1 MRLLILTQYFPPET
15 GAPQNRLFE
24 LALRLK
30 DKGVDVEILTAMPNY
45 PKMEIMEEYK
55 GLKYKEEVMEGLKV
69 YRSKIYVSKEKGVLK
84 RLMVYFSFVFSSYK
98 AGKKLGNY
106 DYLMCESP
114 PLFLGYS
121 AMKLTKKLKAKLI
134 FNVSDLWPESAEK
147 MGIVTNKLFL
157 KMAYNLE
164 AKIYKKSFFISGQ
177 ATGIVGSIK
186 KRFPEKD
193 VYWLSNGVDTK
204 RIDPNKIEPYG
215 LREKYA
221 IPSDHKIFFYG
232 GILGHA
238 QGLQI
243 ILNAASH
250 FKGEKITFILM
261 GSGPEK
267 DDLLK
272 LQHEL
277 GVDNVLFAEPVGRTE
292 VANVLKE
299 VDASII
305 PLRKLDV
312 FEGVIPSKIFEVLA
326 MQKPIIL
333 GVNGESKAFFINE
346 ANAGWHYEPENT
358 AELVKAIRYAVDHPN
373 EMEEKGK
380 NGRNYVEEKFDRDL
394 LVNNFYQ
401 YLKDKHQGA
410 S

>member
-30 DKGVDVEILTAMPNY
+30 EKGIDVEILTAMPNY
-45 PKMEIMEEYK
+45 PKMEIMEGYK
-55 GLKYKEEVMEGLKV
+55 GLKYKEEEIEGLKV
-69 YRSKIYVSKEKGVLK
+69 YRSKIYISKEKGIRK

-98 AGKKLGNY
+98 VGKKLGNY

-121 AMKLTKKLKAKLI
+121 AMRLSKKLKAKLI

-147 MGIVTNKLFL
+147 MGVVTNKFFL

-164 AKIYKKSFFISGQ
+164 AKIYRKSFFISGQ

-204 RIDPNKIEPYG
+204 TIDPDKIEPYG
-215 LREKYA
+215 LREKYN
-221 IPSDHKIFFYG
+221 IPGDQTVLFYG

-243 ILNAASH
+243 IVNAATH
-250 FKGEKITFILM
+250 FKGEKVTFVLM

-267 DDLLK
+267 DDLLA
-272 LQHEL
+272 LQKE
-277 GVDNVLFAEPVGRTE
+277 VEADNVIFAEPVGRKE
-292 VANVLKE
+292 VAHVLKE
-299 VDASII
+299 ADASII

-326 MQKPIIL
+326 MAKPIIL
-333 GVNGESKAFFINE
+333 GVNGESKAFFIDE
-346 ANAGWHYEPENT
+346 AKAGLHYEPENT
-358 AELVKAIRYAVDHPN
+358 DALVKAIRYALNHPV
-373 EMEEKGK
+373 EMQEKGM
-380 NGRNYVEEKFDRDL
+380 NGRAYVEEKFDREL
-394 LVNNFYQ
+394 LVNNFYE
-401 YLKDKHQGA
+401 YLKDKHQ
-410 S
+410 SI

>member
-30 DKGVDVEILTAMPNY
+30 EKGVDVEILTAMPNY
-45 PKMEIMEEYK
+45 PKMEITEGYK
-55 GLKYKEEVMEGLKV
+55 GLKYKEEELEGLKV
-69 YRSKIYVSKEKGVLK
+69 YRSKIYVSKEKGIIK
-84 RLMVYFSFVFSSYK
+84 RLMVYFSFVWSSYK
-98 AGKKLGNY
+98 VGKKLGKY

-121 AMKLTKKLKAKLI
+121 AMRLSKKLKAKLI

-147 MGIVTNKLFL
+147 MGIVTNKFFL

-164 AKIYKKSFFISGQ
+164 AKIYRKSFFISGQ

-204 RIDPNKIEPYG
+204 RIDPAKIEPYG
-215 LREKYA
+215 LREKYN
-221 IPSDHKIFFYG
+221 IPADHTVYFYG

-243 ILNAASH
+243 IINAAVS
-250 FKGEKITFILM
+250 FKGEKATFVLM

-272 LQHEL
+272 LQKEV
-277 GVDNVLFAEPVGRTE
+277 GADNVIFAEPVGRTE

-333 GVNGESKAFFINE
+333 GVNGESKAFFIDE
-346 ANAGWHYEPENT
+346 AKAGLHYEPENT
-358 AELVKAIRYAVDHPN
+358 EALVNAIRYSLDNPE
-373 EMEEKGK
+373 EMIQFGK
-380 NGRNYVEEKFDRDL
+380 NGRSYVEEKFDRDL
-394 LVNNFYQ
+394 LVNNFYA
-401 YLKDKHQGA
+401 YLKEKHEN
-410 S
+410 

>member
-1 MRLLILTQYFPPET
+1 MRL
-15 GAPQNRLFE
+15 
-24 LALRLK
+24 
-30 DKGVDVEILTAMPNY
+30 
-45 PKMEIMEEYK
+45 
-55 GLKYKEEVMEGLKV
+55 
-69 YRSKIYVSKEKGVLK
+69 S
-84 RLMVYFSFVFSSYK
+84 
-98 AGKKLGNY
+98 
-106 DYLMCESP
+106 
-114 PLFLGYS
+114 
-121 AMKLTKKLKAKLI
+121 KKLKAKLI

-147 MGIVTNKLFL
+147 MGIVTNKFFL

-164 AKIYKKSFFISGQ
+164 AKIYRKSFFISGQ

-204 RIDPNKIEPYG
+204 RIDPAKIEPYG
-215 LREKYA
+215 LREKYN
-221 IPSDHKIFFYG
+221 IPADHTVYFYG

-243 ILNAASH
+243 IINAAVS
-250 FKGEKITFILM
+250 FKGEKATFVLM

-272 LQHEL
+272 LQKEV
-277 GVDNVLFAEPVGRTE
+277 GADNVIFAEPVGRTE

-333 GVNGESKAFFINE
+333 GVNGESKAFFIDE
-346 ANAGWHYEPENT
+346 AKAGLHYEPENT
-358 AELVKAIRYAVDHPN
+358 EALVNAIRYSLDNPE
-373 EMEEKGK
+373 EMIQFGK
-380 NGRNYVEEKFDRDL
+380 NGRSYVEEKFDRDL
-394 LVNNFYQ
+394 LVNNFYA
-401 YLKDKHQGA
+401 YLKEKHEN
-410 S
+410 